1 MPGFK
6 ENDDYIYIF
15 CYDKGFNVYIW
26 VAGGMGQYCPEGK
39 DKRMRLADLMCG
51 YIE

>member
-6 ENDDYIYIF
+6 RKWWLYIFF